1 MGSRFQT
8 STGAIM
14 LLVVVVAL
22 EMVLFRE
29 IWVIVFFPPITM
41 IFLAMNLG
49 LFYLLAHPR
58 NLETRIIGMIWGGVA
73 AFLGIVTYQ
82 ALSPVHGG
90 GGLGLLEPLL
100 EGTFLSWA
108 ISVTD
113 LNSPGA
119 MTLFWLSTHAHWIE
133 FALLDALGVV
143 VIWLGGGM
151 QKRLGRRWLQAEAT
165 LAPVPLPLDDRAVTP
180 L

>member
-29 IWVIVFFPPITM
+29 IWVIVLFPPITM

-49 LFYLLAHPR
+49 LFYLLARPR

-73 AFLGIVTYQ
+73 AFLGIVEYQ
-82 ALSPVHGG
+82 ALSHVNGG
-90 GGLGLLEPLL
+90 GGLGVLEPLL
-100 EGTFLSWA
+100 EGTFKSWA
-108 ISVTD
+108 MSVKGQ
-113 LNSPGA
+113 NAPGA
-119 MTLFWLSTHAHWIE
+119 ISLRWLSTHAHWLE
-133 FALLDALGVV
+133 FAMLDALGVV
-143 VIWLGGGM
+143 VIWLGGRA
-151 QKRLGRRWLQAEAT
+151 QKRLGARWVRAEARDG
-165 LAPVPLPLDDRAVTP
+165 PPPLPLDDRAVSP